1 MSARKERPSTAVERA
16 IEILEA
22 IAQRDSGMTNSEIS
36 RRLSIPKSSA
46 SYILRTLEN
55 RGYLRRER
63 GTGKYKLGSR
73 PQPRSAE
80 LRRVLASG
88 MLPCPSL
95 DASVELTG
103 LTAHLAVLDNGE
115 AVYLERAE
123 SPGFIRIDTWIGR
136 RLDVHSTAV
145 GKALVAFLPQTEVE
159 EIVNERGLKKRTPRT
174 ITANAKFLRELGKV
188 RDQGYAIDDEEN
200 NLGARCLA
208 APVLDNFGKAVA
220 AVGVGGTT
228 GQMDKPALGKA
239 RKAVKEAA
247 REIADQI
254 GYRKTSSVRTRVQR
268 ICRAISVCGVLV

>member
-1 MSARKERPSTAVERA
+1 MTGRKEKPSTAVERA

-22 IAQRDSGMTNSEIS
+22 IAPRGSGMTNSEIS

-63 GTGKYKLGSR
+63 VSGRYKLGLKVLSLSR
-73 PQPRSAE
+73 GAQDSVAIRDVALPV
-80 LRRVLASG
+80 LRRL
-88 MLPCPSL
+88 
-95 DASVELTG
+95 VERTG

-123 SPGFIRIDTWIGR
+123 SPGFSRVDTWIGR

-159 EIVNERGLKKRTPRT
+159 EILSERGLKKKTPRT

-188 RDQGYAIDDEEN
+188 RDQGCAIDDEEN
-200 NLGARCLA
+200 NLGARCVA

-254 GYRKTSSVRTRVQR
+254 CDRKS
-268 ICRAISVCGVLV
+268 